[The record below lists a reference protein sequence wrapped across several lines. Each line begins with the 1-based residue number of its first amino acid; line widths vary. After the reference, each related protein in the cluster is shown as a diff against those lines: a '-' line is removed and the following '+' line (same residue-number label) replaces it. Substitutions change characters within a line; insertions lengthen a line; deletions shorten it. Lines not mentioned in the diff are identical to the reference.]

1 MPDPLRIAFVSMHTS
16 PADLPGSGDAG
27 GMNVVEHHQA
37 LALARLGHRVDL
49 ITRRSDP
56 AQPDLVELS
65 EGVRL
70 LHLPA
75 GPPERLAKS
84 LIDAHIEEF
93 SAGLAALDG
102 GYHVLHSHHWMS
114 GVAALPVARAWGVPH
129 VQSFHSVAA
138 LPGSALSEGEPPESP
153 ARVPGERLVATESD
167 AVIAISAAEAR
178 TVVERCGADPDRV
191 VIVPPG
197 VDRTIFRADS
207 PPVET
212 PAPSVEPAGRPLVE
226 FSPALVEP
234 VEPPR
239 STPSTNP
246 RGYLLYAAR
255 LQPLKGPDLA
265 IGALAEVP
273 AELRPDLLIAG
284 DVSADFAA
292 YQADLHALVE
302 AHGLGEVI
310 HFIGPQ
316 PREELAELM
325 RGARIVLVPSHSET
339 FGLIALEAESC
350 GTPVIASAAG
360 GLREAVV
367 HGETGQLMD
376 SRQPEDWGTAITR
389 LLAKP
394 QRLAR
399 MGVVAQIHARRFD
412 WEVTALL
419 LERHYREVL

>member
-1 MPDPLRIAFVSMHTS
+1 MPDPLHIAFVSMHTS

-27 GMNVVEHHQA
+27 GMNVVEHHQSRA
-37 LALARLGHRVDL
+37 LAQLGHRVDL

-65 EGVRL
+65 DGVRL

-93 SAGLAALDG
+93 SAGLAGLDG
-102 GYHVLHSHHWMS
+102 GYDVLHSHHWMS

-191 VIVPPG
+191 AIVPPG
-197 VDRTIFRADS
+197 VDRALFHPGS
-207 PPVET
+207 PPLVELVET
-212 PAPSVEPAGRPLVE
+212 PP
-226 FSPALVEP
+226 
-234 VEPPR
+234 
-239 STPSTNP
+239 STPSANP

-273 AELRPDLLIAG
+273 VELRPDLLIAG

-292 YQADLHALVE
+292 YEADLHALVA
-302 AHGLGEVI
+302 AHGLGDAV

-316 PREELAELM
+316 PREKLAALM

-399 MGVVAQIHARRFD
+399 MGVVAQIHARRFN
-412 WEVTALL
+412 WEWTARL
-419 LERHYREVL
+419 LELHYRALR